1 MSYSSAIKSEK
12 NNLVLDYLKG
22 LILSMMLSFGLV
34 LIFAFSLKW
43 IAINDSTIMP
53 INLAIKIISVIFGSM
68 VAVKGDSK
76 GLVKGVIFGMV
87 YMLVAF
93 VSFSIL
99 ASSFMFD
106 LSFLLDVVCSAIA
119 GGIVGIIKVNKRWV
133 SKIDWL
139 D

>member
-1 MSYSSAIKSEK
+1 MTYSSAMKSEK

-43 IAINDSTIMP
+43 IAINDSIIMP

-99 ASSFMFD
+99 ASAFMFD

-133 SKIDWL
+133 FKIDWS